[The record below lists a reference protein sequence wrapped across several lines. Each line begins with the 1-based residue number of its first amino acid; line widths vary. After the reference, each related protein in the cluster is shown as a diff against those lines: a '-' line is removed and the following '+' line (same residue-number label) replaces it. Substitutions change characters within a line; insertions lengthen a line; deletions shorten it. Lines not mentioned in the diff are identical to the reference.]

1 MSNPAALLTQLF
13 EAERSVRRL
22 HQELAVGQGSDGGA
36 VVLEAIATASAEA
49 LALPDKDE
57 STLRLVRLSDLL
69 SELTGPR
76 VVDLLVAILG
86 SEEPE
91 ARHAAGEALEGLAY
105 DRFKEVALGIE
116 RALELLPH
124 GNLALA
130 ELPYL
135 LAEVPEP
142 GVMKLLGKFLKHGDP
157 EAVAAA
163 IEALVEVGDP
173 AGAGMLMPLVSDR
186 RQVQV
191 EDELGDD
198 GSVTVGDLATEAREF
213 LADLGGKQAR

>member
-1 MSNPAALLTQLF
+1 MSNPAMLLTQLF
-13 EAERSVRRL
+13 EAERNVRRL
-22 HQELAVGQGSDGGA
+22 HKELASQGDA
-36 VVLEAIATASAEA
+36 AIVEAIGTAADEA
-49 LALPDKDE
+49 LALEDKDE

-69 SELTGPR
+69 AELTGPR
-76 VVDLLVAILG
+76 AVDLLVKILG

-91 ARHAAGEALEGLAY
+91 ARHAAGESLEGLAF

-116 RALELLPH
+116 RALESLPH

-142 GVMKLLGKFLKHGDP
+142 GVMKLLGKFLKHGDA

-173 AGAGMLMPLVSDR
+173 TGAGMLMPLLSDR
-186 RQVQV
+186 RTVQV
-191 EDELGDD
+191 EDDLGDD